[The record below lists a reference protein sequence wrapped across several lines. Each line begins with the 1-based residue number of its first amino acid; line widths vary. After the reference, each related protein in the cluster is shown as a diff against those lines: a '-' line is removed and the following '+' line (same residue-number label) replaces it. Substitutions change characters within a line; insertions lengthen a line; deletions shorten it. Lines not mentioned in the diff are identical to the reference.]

1 MSLREWMPLIRKRIS
16 TAGSLPQYL
25 MKIVADI
32 ITLRLAGIKCGTKQQ
47 NCSNTIFSRR
57 TTKVFPAKK
66 ITDEHRG
73 VASVSATTTDDAVQA
88 VTGKTYMSA
97 HFGR

>member
-1 MSLREWMPLIRKRIS
+1 MWN
-16 TAGSLPQYL
+16 Q
-25 MKIVADI
+25 
-32 ITLRLAGIKCGTKQQ
+32 
-47 NCSNTIFSRR
+47 
-57 TTKVFPAKK
+57 TTKLLKHNIFQAYNKGISCKK

-88 VTGKTYMSA
+88 VTGKTYMSP

>member
-1 MSLREWMPLIRKRIS
+1 MCNK
-16 TAGSLPQYL
+16 
-25 MKIVADI
+25 
-32 ITLRLAGIKCGTKQQ
+32 
-47 NCSNTIFSRR
+47 
-57 TTKVFPAKK
+57 TTKLLKHNIFQAYNKGISYK
-66 ITDEHRG
+66 EIADKHCIG